1 MNPLKN
7 IDGNKMQMNR
17 QRELTVGV
25 SQHGTLYE

>member
-17 QRELTVGV
+17 QRELTFGV
-25 SQHGTLYE
+25 SQRGTLYG

>member
-17 QRELTVGV
+17 QRELAVGV
-25 SQHGTLYE
+25 SQHGTLYG

>member
-7 IDGNKMQMNR
+7 IDGNKMQMNG

-25 SQHGTLYE
+25 SQHGTLYG